1 MSDSMMLS
9 SRVPRGSRGC
19 ADSDDDV
26 DADPDDP
33 DADDDNFS
41 DDDGDAM
48 VDDLQ
53 AVFEEAP
60 IHQN

>member
-9 SRVPRGSRGC
+9 SRVPRGRRGC

-26 DADPDDP
+26 DADP